1 MIKLQTLCGVAL
13 TVAATSCFATQA
25 QAAEELIPDAFNRAT
40 FAQSDDTFQSN
51 GIDRQFTMLLGLS
64 YPDNNVVSDAR
75 SIDTIY
81 QDLIRQRVG
90 TPIRTRDLP
99 DPFSSLLNNPA
110 KVNAVN

>member
-1 MIKLQTLCGVAL
+1 MMKLTTLCCVAL

-25 QAAEELIPDAFNRAT
+25 QAEELIPDAFNRVT
-40 FAQSDDTFQSN
+40 FAQTGDTFQN
-51 GIDRQFTMLLGLS
+51 TGIDRQFTMLLGFS
-64 YPDNNVVSDAR
+64 YSDNETVNDAR

-110 KVNAVN
+110 KVNSTN